1 MKKSSTQGYI
11 SPFCVRNDGG
21 QRREGAA
28 PLQMLP
34 LPPSSPPLGTPNPSG
49 PGVGGHGLCPGRGLS
64 PCAGGRVNPRTDTT
78 GSSPRT
84 RRPFL
89 SRGRVRLSPP
99 TCFAGKR
106 AFPGE
111 ITYLHW
117 EEPFVAGLSY
127 CSLKKWPF
135 PPTLPFLCSLKNKAM
150 QRNTNGTAMTRAVT
164 RRSDL
169 IDEISSYS
177 INLRRF
183 PSELCAEIL
192 APCFDNTF

>member
-49 PGVGGHGLCPGRGLS
+49 PGGGRGHGLCPGRGLS

-99 TCFAGKR
+99 TCFAGKKGFPRRNNLLTLGGAFCGR
-106 AFPGE
+106 ALVLFFEKVALSPPPPP
-111 ITYLHW
+111 LPLLP
-117 EEPFVAGLSY
+117 EE
-127 CSLKKWPF
+127 
-135 PPTLPFLCSLKNKAM
+135 
-150 QRNTNGTAMTRAVT
+150 
-164 RRSDL
+164 
-169 IDEISSYS
+169 
-177 INLRRF
+177 
-183 PSELCAEIL
+183 
-192 APCFDNTF
+192 